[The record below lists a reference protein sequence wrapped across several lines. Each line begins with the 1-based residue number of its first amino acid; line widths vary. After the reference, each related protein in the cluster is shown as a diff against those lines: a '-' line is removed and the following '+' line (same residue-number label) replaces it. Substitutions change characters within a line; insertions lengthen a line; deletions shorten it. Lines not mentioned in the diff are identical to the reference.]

1 MPNIVP
7 ISDLKNYSSVL
18 DSVAVGSPVY
28 LTKDGRGRYAIVDIS
43 EQEDYEKAKASL
55 RLMCELEKGRHSG
68 EDNGWLDAAEIRRHF
83 KEKSQ

>member
-68 EDNGWLDAAEIRRHF
+68 EDNGWLDAAEVRRHF